1 MTTLLIAEHD
11 NASIKDATNKA
22 LTAAAALGADVHV
35 LVAGENAK
43 AAADPGL
50 SSFVGE
56 EVAKSDRPEL
66 TSAKIIVSG
75 GRAMQSREN
84 FAKYIE
90 PLADKL
96 GAGVGASRA
105 AVDAGYAPNDWQVG
119 QTGKVV
125 APELYVAVG
134 ISGAIQHLAGMKDSK
149 VIGAGQ
155 MGNGIA
161 HVAALAGFDVVLN
174 DVSADRLKSGM
185 ATING
190 NLARQV
196 SKKAVSEDDKTK
208 AMSRI
213 VAGEKLDDLADCDLV
228 IETAVEKEEVKR
240 KIFHDLCAV
249 LKPEAIVA
257 SDTSSISITRL
268 AAATDRPER
277 FIGIHFMNPVP
288 LMELVELIRGIATD
302 DQTFEAAK
310 EFVAR
315 LGKQIAVSEDFPAF
329 IVNRILLPMINE
341 AIYTLYEGV
350 GNVEAIDAAMKLGA
364 HHPMGPLELAD
375 FIGLD
380 TCLSIMQVLHE
391 GLADSKYRPCPL
403 LVKYVE
409 AGWLGRKTGRGF
421 YDYRGDR
428 PAPTR

>member
-1 MTTLLIAEHD
+1 M
-11 NASIKDATNKA
+11 
-22 LTAAAALGADVHV
+22 
-35 LVAGENAK
+35 
-43 AAADPGL
+43 
-50 SSFVGE
+50 
-56 EVAKSDRPEL
+56 
-66 TSAKIIVSG
+66 
-75 GRAMQSREN
+75 
-84 FAKYIE
+84 
-90 PLADKL
+90 
-96 GAGVGASRA
+96 A
-105 AVDAGYAPNDWQVG
+105 AVIKKVG
-119 QTGKVV
+119 
-125 APELYVAVG
+125 
-134 ISGAIQHLAGMKDSK
+134 

-196 SKKAVSEDDKTK
+196 SKKAVSDDDKAK
-208 AMSRI
+208 AMARI
-213 VAGEKLDDLADCDLV
+213 TLAEKLDGLADCDLV

-240 KIFHDLCAV
+240 KIFHELCAV

-302 DQTFEAAK
+302 DQTFEASK
-310 EFVAR
+310 EFVAK
-315 LGKQIAVSEDFPAF
+315 LGKQVAVSEDFPAF

-409 AGWLGRKTGRGF
+409 AGWLGRKTQRGF
-421 YDYRGDR
+421 YDYRGAK
-428 PAPTR
+428 PVPTR

>member
-1 MTTLLIAEHD
+1 MCAVPVDE
-11 NASIKDATNKA
+11 NMAVIKK
-22 LTAAAALGADVHV
+22 
-35 LVAGENAK
+35 
-43 AAADPGL
+43 
-50 SSFVGE
+50 VG
-56 EVAKSDRPEL
+56 
-66 TSAKIIVSG
+66 
-75 GRAMQSREN
+75 
-84 FAKYIE
+84 
-90 PLADKL
+90 
-96 GAGVGASRA
+96 
-105 AVDAGYAPNDWQVG
+105 
-119 QTGKVV
+119 
-125 APELYVAVG
+125 
-134 ISGAIQHLAGMKDSK
+134 

-185 ATING
+185 ATVNG
-190 NLARQV
+190 NLSRQV
-196 SKKAVSEDDKTK
+196 AKNVITEDAKATALGRITLSE
-208 AMSRI
+208 SLE
-213 VAGEKLDDLADCDLV
+213 GLADCDLV
-228 IETAVEKEEVKR
+228 IETAVEREEVKR
-240 KIFHDLCAV
+240 KLFHDLCAV
-249 LKPEAIVA
+249 LKPEALIA
-257 SDTSSISITRL
+257 SNTSSISITRL
-268 AAATDRPER
+268 ASTTDRPER

-302 DQTFEAAK
+302 DSTFESAK
-310 EFVAR
+310 EFVTQ
-315 LGKQIAVSEDFPAF
+315 LGKQVAVSEDFPAF

-409 AGWLGRKTGRGF
+409 AGWLGRKTQRGF
-421 YDYRGDR
+421 YDYRGAR
-428 PAPTR
+428 PVPTR

>member
-1 MTTLLIAEHD
+1 M
-11 NASIKDATNKA
+11 
-22 LTAAAALGADVHV
+22 
-35 LVAGENAK
+35 
-43 AAADPGL
+43 
-50 SSFVGE
+50 
-56 EVAKSDRPEL
+56 
-66 TSAKIIVSG
+66 
-75 GRAMQSREN
+75 
-84 FAKYIE
+84 
-90 PLADKL
+90 
-96 GAGVGASRA
+96 A
-105 AVDAGYAPNDWQVG
+105 AVIKKVG
-119 QTGKVV
+119 
-125 APELYVAVG
+125 
-134 ISGAIQHLAGMKDSK
+134 

-208 AMSRI
+208 AMARI
-213 VAGEKLDDLADCDLV
+213 TPAEKLDDLADCDLV

-240 KIFHDLCAV
+240 KIFHELCAV

-302 DQTFEAAK
+302 DSTFEASK
-310 EFVAR
+310 EFVAK
-315 LGKQIAVSEDFPAF
+315 LGKQVAVSEDFPAF

-409 AGWLGRKTGRGF
+409 AGWLGRKTQRGF
-421 YDYRGDR
+421 YDYRGAK
-428 PAPTR
+428 PVPTR